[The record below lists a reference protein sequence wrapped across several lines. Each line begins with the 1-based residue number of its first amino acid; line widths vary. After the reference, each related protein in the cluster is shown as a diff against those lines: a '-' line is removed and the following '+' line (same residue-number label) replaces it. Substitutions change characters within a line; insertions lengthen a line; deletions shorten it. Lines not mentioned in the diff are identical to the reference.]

1 MLEEQ
6 TSRNTL
12 LEKKQRKFDA
22 EIGLLNEAKRHEET
36 AKDKSVRECD
46 QLKANKFQLEDQ
58 VQVSRVIEFTIALS
72 RTKNNS
78 FKMMNAKQNYRLLK
92 WTSTSKWKR
101 SIH

>member
-58 VQVSRVIEFTIALS
+58 IQVRRVIEFTIALS
-72 RTKNNS
+72 ITKTITLNDECKKNC
-78 FKMMNAKQNYRLLK
+78 RLLK

-101 SIH
+101 SIQ

>member
-22 EIGLLNEAKRHEET
+22 EIGLLNESKRHEET
-36 AKDKSVRECD
+36 AKEKAARECE

-58 VQVSRVIEFTIALS
+58 IQVFIVYGIIQTQYFTDRAEK
-72 RTKNNS
+72 TD
-78 FKMMNAKQNYRLLK
+78 
-92 WTSTSKWKR
+92 
-101 SIH
+101 